1 MPDNSNA
8 PPLEPDAGLR
18 ILVVEDEQVTAQV
31 IRTHLE
37 VRLKAH
43 VSVAYDC
50 KSARELLGSTDFDLV
65 TLDYQLPDGD
75 GLELLGEIA
84 GAEEHPPVIM
94 MTGHGDEHV
103 ASDASKLGAA
113 GYVVKDAR
121 MGTLL
126 VEGIERAVELRRAVD
141 ALKEREYSLRL
152 ITDNMVDAI
161 TQIDRRG
168 RIVYVSPSVK
178 KIFGFEEEDVI
189 NTDSTLAIHPD
200 DLPEVRRTLEE
211 SVRNGAR
218 TARLEYRSNTA
229 DQTYIWVEAAVRF
242 LYRDDGAFTG
252 AVLASRDVSDRKRT
266 EALIQAQ
273 RDLAIE
279 LGGETDIV
287 HLIELALDSIM
298 QDTGLDCG
306 GVYVVD
312 KSTHALDLIHHM
324 GFSDEFVELIGH
336 VESSTRSAQ
345 LIMQGES
352 LYATHE
358 KVLDLDPML
367 QKEGLRFIAAVPL
380 RYEGEVVGSLNLA
393 SHTVD
398 DIPAYSRVAAEVL
411 GGLVGQ
417 AIGRSRLLSVL
428 KESEERYRLLYD
440 EMGEPIYTFDRN
452 LRLIGMNRAACEQIG
467 YESEE
472 LIGRNVLE
480 LGILHEGDL
489 QTASEDIQRL
499 LSGEDVVRDQ
509 YRFIAKNGEIKLVDV
524 TGAVLRDES
533 GEVIAITNV
542 AIDKTAQA
550 EVEETL
556 RESEELYS
564 TLVHASPDAVAI
576 FDLNGKVLDVSEVA
590 LGLFG
595 YDNIAEVFDKTPV
608 DYVAAEDRRKGVSG
622 IAEMMHGNIVRNLLL
637 NFVRNDGSTFVGE
650 VSAAPLHDRDGKLAG
665 SINIV
670 RDVTER
676 QRAGEELQRVNDEL
690 RGYAHTVS
698 HDLKSPL
705 ATILTT
711 VGLIE
716 SLTEADKDI
725 VDIKELIDILR
736 NDARNVYDR
745 VEELLSLAQAGQEPI
760 EPIVVDVSA
769 TMSDVLAALAGLLEE
784 KKAVVDVDEDLG
796 RIYANPTQ
804 MAMIFTNLVENG
816 LRHGGDAG
824 VNVEVRYLGDDQ
836 DGAHRYLV
844 RDNGSGLSPGTEK
857 EVFGTFFKVP
867 ESRGTGI
874 GLSIVERIVRAYKGS
889 IRACNDNGACFE
901 FTLRDTENR

>member
-1 MPDNSNA
+1 MPDQSNA
-8 PPLEPDAGLR
+8 PPLEPDTGLR

-43 VSVAYDC
+43 VSVAYNC
-50 KSARELLGSTDFDLV
+50 KSAREILGSSDFDLV

-84 GAEEHPPVIM
+84 GVEEHPPVIM
-94 MTGHGDEHV
+94 ITGHGDEHV
-103 ASDASKLGAA
+103 ASDAFKLGAA
-113 GYVVKDAR
+113 GYVVKDIR

-252 AVLASRDVSDRKRT
+252 AVLASRDVSDRKRA

-287 HLIELALDSIM
+287 QLIELALNSIM

-324 GFSDEFVELIGH
+324 GLSDEFVEFIGH
-336 VESSTRSAQ
+336 LESSTRSAQ

-352 LYATHE
+352 LYATYE
-358 KVLDLDPML
+358 KVLDLDPMI
-367 QKEGLRFIAAVPL
+367 QKEGLRFIAVVPL

-440 EMGEPIYTFDRN
+440 EMGEPIYTYDRN

-480 LGILHEGDL
+480 LGILHEDDL
-489 QTASEDIQRL
+489 QAATEDIQRL

-509 YRFIAKNGEIKLVDV
+509 YRLIAKNGQIKLVDV

-533 GEVIAITNV
+533 GEVMAITNV
-542 AIDKTAQA
+542 VIDKTAQA
-550 EVEETL
+550 EVEEAL

-590 LGLFG
+590 LKLFG
-595 YDNIAEVFDKTPV
+595 YDNVAEIFDRAPV
-608 DYVAAEDRRKGVSG
+608 DYVAPEDRGKGVSG
-622 IAEMMHGNIVRNLLL
+622 IAEMMHGNIVRNLVL

-690 RGYAHTVS
+690 LGYAHTVS

-760 EPIVVDVSA
+760 EPIDVDMSA
-769 TMSDVLAALAGLLEE
+769 MMSDVLAGLGGLLEE

-796 RIYANPTQ
+796 RICANPTQ
-804 MAMIFTNLVENG
+804 MEMIFTNLVENA

-824 VNVEVRYLGDDQ
+824 VKLEVRYLGDDQ

-857 EVFGTFFKVP
+857 EVFGAFFKVP

-889 IRACNDNGACFE
+889 IRAYNDNGACFE
-901 FTLRDTENR
+901 FTLKEAD